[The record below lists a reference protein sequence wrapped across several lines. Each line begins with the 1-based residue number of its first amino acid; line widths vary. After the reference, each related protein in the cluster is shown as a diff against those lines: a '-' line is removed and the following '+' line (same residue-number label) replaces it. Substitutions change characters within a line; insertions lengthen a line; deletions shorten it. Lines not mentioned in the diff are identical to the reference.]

1 MYFVNQTSKYNNPF
15 RDGCFDSRY
24 NALKIH
30 NLLTT
35 RRSHSEFYQ
44 PCKNDEI
51 LKYIL
56 ALIICKIK
64 ALYYIQLYGF
74 ATPKNLYATYSI
86 LLLHCNWKFT
96 YTYKSVIRDS
106 KFFAGFSAHQEF
118 FRFFSNIKPRYLL
131 QLSTIAKVHNVSIYL
146 RVTFTVKNLLYCVV
160 ILNWYY
166 VKDVCDLQ

>member
-118 FRFFSNIKPRYLL
+118 FRLILVVQIYNLGICYNCQQLL
-131 QLSTIAKVHNVSIYL
+131 KYIMCLYIYEL
-146 RVTFTVKNLLYCVV
+146 H
-160 ILNWYY
+160 
-166 VKDVCDLQ
+166 LQ